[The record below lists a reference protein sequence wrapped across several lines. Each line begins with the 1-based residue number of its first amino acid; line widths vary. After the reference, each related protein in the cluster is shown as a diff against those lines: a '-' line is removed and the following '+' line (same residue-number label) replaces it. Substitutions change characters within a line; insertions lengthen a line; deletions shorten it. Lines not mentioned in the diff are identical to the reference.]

1 MKKQILIGL
10 LISKMLVLS
19 ACGMFPDPVDPNQPE
34 VENLN
39 EGEQSGGADGAED
52 EASTVEAQFDSDYYR
67 PVINE
72 DGTYSVSQSRGVTRG
87 LNSNISLATF
97 EEDLM
102 RHSQRFFPTEDHFF
116 QEGQFIPSSLINSWL
131 NRQEPE
137 PEEPEESDDESEE
150 EESEEEEATEEIEAT
165 EESEDLGLN
174 PVENEYD
181 SVQDRNPRYL
191 SSILEHNFYVQSE
204 EGLEL
209 AGVSIGLALNSVD
222 YYGHQGE
229 SEQVIDRE
237 ELLEEGQRM
246 ADEILPQLREIEGL
260 EDVPIM
266 IGLYEHSRR
275 DSLAPGTF
283 IAQSVSEN
291 GSTSAGNWQ
300 SINEERMV
308 FPLEGMQ
315 SAEGNSFANF
325 RSEIENFFPN
335 VSGITGIA
343 HYVNEQLVNLEISI
357 MTQFYGKGEIIAFTQ
372 YINETATSFLPDAV
386 PVEIKL
392 ESLNGMESFLYR
404 EAGEE
409 NYEVYI
415 FN

>member
-1 MKKQILIGL
+1 MKKQTLIGL
-10 LISKMLVLS
+10 LVANVLVLS
-19 ACGMFPDPVDPNQPE
+19 ACGMFPEPVDPDQPE
-34 VENLN
+34 VENLDQVEQPGQETN
-39 EGEQSGGADGAED
+39 GEE
-52 EASTVEAQFDSDYYR
+52 EASTVEAQFDSGYYR

-72 DGTYSVSQSRGVTRG
+72 DGTYSVSQSRGITRG
-87 LNSNISLATF
+87 LNSNISLETF
-97 EEDLM
+97 EGDLM

-116 QEGQFIPSSLINSWL
+116 QEGQFIPSSTINSWL
-131 NRQEPE
+131 SRQEPE
-137 PEEPEESDDESEE
+137 VEE
-150 EESEEEEATEEIEAT
+150 EESEENDETTDETTEEAAEET
-165 EESEDLGLN
+165 VDLGLN
-174 PVENEYD
+174 PEENEFD
-181 SVQDRNPRYL
+181 SVQDRNPIYL
-191 SSILEHNFYVQSE
+191 SSVLEHNFYVQSE
-204 EGLEL
+204 DGLEL
-209 AGVSIGLALNSVD
+209 SGISIGLALNSVD
-222 YYGHQGE
+222 YFGPQGE
-229 SEQVIDRE
+229 NEQVIVRE
-237 ELLEEGQRM
+237 ELIEQGQRM
-246 ADEILPQLREIEGL
+246 ADEILPQLREMDGL
-260 EDVPIM
+260 EEVPIM

-300 SINEERMV
+300 GINERRIV

-315 SAEGNSFANF
+315 SAEGNNFANF

-343 HYVNEQLVNLEISI
+343 HYIEEQLVNLEISI
-357 MTQFYGKGEIIAFTQ
+357 VTQFYGKGEIIAFTQ
-372 YINETATSFLPDAV
+372 YINETATSFLPDTV

-404 EAGEE
+404 EADQD

>member
-1 MKKQILIGL
+1 MKKQTLMGL
-10 LISKMLVLS
+10 LVANALVLS
-19 ACGMFPDPVDPNQPE
+19 ACGMFPDPVDPDQPE
-34 VENLN
+34 VENLEQVEQPGQ
-39 EGEQSGGADGAED
+39 EGNGEE
-52 EASTVEAQFDSDYYR
+52 EASTVEAQFDSGYYR

-72 DGTYSVSQSRGVTRG
+72 DGTYSVSQSRGLTRG
-87 LNSNISLATF
+87 LNSNISLETF
-97 EEDLM
+97 EGDLM

-116 QEGQFIPSSLINSWL
+116 QEGQFIPSSTINSWL
-131 NRQEPE
+131 SRQEPE
-137 PEEPEESDDESEE
+137 EE
-150 EESEEEEATEEIEAT
+150 EEEEENEETTEEVA
-165 EESEDLGLN
+165 EETVDLGLN
-174 PVENEYD
+174 PEENEFD
-181 SVQDRNPRYL
+181 SIQDRNPIYL
-191 SSILEHNFYVQSE
+191 SSVLEHNFYVQSE

-209 AGVSIGLALNSVD
+209 SGISIGLALNSVD
-222 YYGHQGE
+222 YFGPQGE
-229 SEQVIDRE
+229 YEQVIDRE
-237 ELLEEGQRM
+237 ELIEEGQRM
-246 ADEILPQLREIEGL
+246 ADEILPQLREMEGL

-291 GSTSAGNWQ
+291 GSTSTGNWQ
-300 SINEERMV
+300 AINERRIV

-315 SAEGNSFANF
+315 SAEGNNFANF

-343 HYVNEQLVNLEISI
+343 HYIEEQLVNLEISI
-357 MTQFYGKGEIIAFTQ
+357 VTQFYGKGEIIAFTQ
-372 YINETATSFLPDAV
+372 YINETATSFLPDTV

-404 EAGEE
+404 EAGQE

>member
-1 MKKQILIGL
+1 MKKEKLIGL
-10 LISKMLVLS
+10 LIANALVLS

-34 VENLN
+34 VEEL
-39 EGEQSGGADGAED
+39 EQVEQSGQDNDVED
-52 EASTVEAQFDSDYYR
+52 EASTVEAQFDSGYYR

-72 DGTYSVSQSRGVTRG
+72 DGTYSVSQSRGLTRG
-87 LNSNISLATF
+87 LNSNISLETF

-116 QEGQFIPSSLINSWL
+116 QEGQFIPADTINSWL
-131 NRQEPE
+131 SRQEPE
-137 PEEPEESDDESEE
+137 EEEPEESEEETEETEETSEE
-150 EESEEEEATEEIEAT
+150 TEET
-165 EESEDLGLN
+165 VDLGLN
-174 PVENEYD
+174 PEENEFD
-181 SVQDRNPRYL
+181 SIQDRNPMYL
-191 SSILEHNFYVQSE
+191 SSVLEHNFYVQSE
-204 EGLEL
+204 DGLEL
-209 AGVSIGLALNSVD
+209 SGISIGLALNSVD
-222 YYGHQGE
+222 YFDGGN
-229 SEQVIDRE
+229 SEQVIDRDT
-237 ELLEEGQRM
+237 LLEEGQRM
-246 ADEILPQLREIEGL
+246 ADEIMPQLREIEGL
-260 EDVPIM
+260 EDVPIV

-283 IAQSVSEN
+283 IALSVSEN
-291 GSTSAGNWQ
+291 GSTSVNNWQ
-300 SINEERMV
+300 AINEQRIV

-343 HYVNEQLVNLEISI
+343 HYVEEQLMHLEISI

-372 YINETATSFLPDAV
+372 YINETATSFLPDTV

-404 EAGEE
+404 EAEQE